1 MKILVQQPTEPII
14 EGILQ
19 TLISIGENV
28 IVWNPTTPAQDLLD
42 IHKPELTICYN
53 DSLKVKPTGKLIL
66 VGEHSNNI
74 RPDLLCRSANQHHI
88 DKDAQSRLSYA
99 NEVLFLETAANFAYT
114 NMGTDTKDKTDPK
127 YKTDLFYYSQ
137 NTTPEILKYLLDIE
151 PKYQLKIIGP
161 HRLPLPS
168 YLGVGD
174 SDDIV
179 KFMRSCKI
187 ALAFDSSV
195 LYTYAANNVFCV
207 TNQNTDLFPPISD
220 LEKIAKYD
228 VEQIDKIVDKAYNYV
243 IAHHTYFHR
252 VHNIF
257 TRLGYLEQAEKCLTT
272 LKQITNPT

>member
-42 IHKPELTICYN
+42 IHQPELTICYN
-53 DSLKVKPTGKLIL
+53 DSLKVKPTGKLVL
-66 VGEHSNNI
+66 VGEHTSQLKY
-74 RPDLLCRSANQHHI
+74 DLLLCESSAIHQE
-88 DKDAQSRLSYA
+88 KSRAKKSDILII
-99 NEVLFLETAANFAYT
+99 ETAANFAYT
-114 NMGTDTKDKTDPK
+114 NMGTDPK

-195 LYTYAANNVFCV
+195 LYTYAANKVFCV
-207 TNQNTDLFPPISD
+207 TNQNTDLFLPISD